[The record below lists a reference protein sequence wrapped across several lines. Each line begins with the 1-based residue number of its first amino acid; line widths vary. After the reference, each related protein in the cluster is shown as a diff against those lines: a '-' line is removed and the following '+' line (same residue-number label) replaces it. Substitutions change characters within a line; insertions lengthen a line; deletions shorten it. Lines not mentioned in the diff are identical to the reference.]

1 MTTIIV
7 GHQSVDVDC
16 TVGMY
21 LLACM
26 LTHEGVD
33 PKSIEFEFIPRG
45 TTFKGIKVNP
55 KNRSEAFGKDRIY
68 HVDCGGG
75 LFDDHKRRKVA
86 RSSTFLVASAYQV
99 NKFFPQWGKIVHWVG
114 LADTGELKGKMNLQ
128 HMVTGW
134 KRQGKTDKEILK
146 LVVPCIEAMLA
157 NGKAQVKANS
167 IPIKHL
173 SSIKNLPKTHE
184 TTLIKT
190 YIDGFGR
197 VGLISTTDQSIM
209 GILRGK
215 LKECKVIIGF
225 DDKNKHVAIWGSKYD
240 GADLRTLGVVEAIRK
255 AEATSRGMEID
266 NSKINRKGNF
276 PGMSWFAFEPNDSGQ
291 VIALLNGSLKVTL
304 TENQF
309 TVLSKQE
316 IVDTVVQQI
325 TIDSVTEEIAG

>member
-55 KNRSEAFGKDRIY
+55 KNRSEAFGKNRIY

-86 RSSTFLVASAYQV
+86 RSSTFLVASTYQV

-114 LADTGELKGKMNLQ
+114 LADTGELKGEMNLQ

-173 SSIKNLPKTHE
+173 SSFKDLPETNKTS
-184 TTLIKT
+184 LFKT
-190 YIDGFGR
+190 YIDGFGK
-197 VGLISTTDQSIM
+197 VGLISTTDQNIM

-215 LKECKVIIGF
+215 LKACKVIIGF
-225 DDKNKHVAIWGSKYD
+225 NDKNNHVVIWGDKNA

-266 NSKINRKGNF
+266 TSKINDRGQY
-276 PGMSWFAFEPNDSGQ
+276 PGMSWFAFEPNDSGE
-291 VIALLNGSLKVTL
+291 VIALLNGSPKVKL
-304 TENQF
+304 DENQF

-316 IVDTVVQQI
+316 IVDIVIQEV
-325 TIDSVTEEIAG
+325 TIDAVTEKVAG